1 MKKKPEL
8 LVPAGNYA
16 KFEAAVRYGA
26 DAVYL
31 SGRRFGMRAAADNFS
46 LEEMERAV
54 GAAHAAGVRVY
65 VTVNTMPR
73 SDEYPALGDYL
84 EELDRIGADALITP
98 ISAFLR
104 SPASVQSTPNITFRH
119 RRCGQLCRL
128 Q

>member
-65 VTVNTMPR
+65 VTVNTMPHSGTISR
-73 SDEYPALGDYL
+73 SL
-84 EELDRIGADALITP
+84 T
-98 ISAFLR
+98 
-104 SPASVQSTPNITFRH
+104 ASGRTR
-119 RRCGQLCRL
+119 
-128 Q
+128 